1 MSKLIIKMISV
12 AIIASISTVA
22 SAEYVMSIPLEKS
35 KGGFLPDGSV
45 QFVKAEIPVVDGI
58 NPEICKITNDD
69 FISFGGQLLN
79 VSKEQGFECVV
90 SIAVP
95 KAVFDGACNTDANTV
110 NTALWDMMR
119 SKGVDGVM
127 SISYLG
133 ECEALPP
140 VEEEA
145 EEEAEN
151 PTFDMALTI
160 YISSSDGVVF
170 NGVSVDSLTNAESSH
185 FNMNNDTFFLAKEFA
200 SYFWR
205 DGQHLDFIP
214 NVGGLIQFDGKAQDC
229 QIASVSESA
238 LGTTY
243 TCSNDINFSTSG
255 ETINAIFYRRT
266 N

>member
-1 MSKLIIKMISV
+1 MNKLLI
-12 AIIASISTVA
+12 AIASVTAIFTSA
-22 SAEYVMSIPLEKS
+22 ANAEYTMNIPLEKS
-35 KGGFLPDGSV
+35 QGGFLADGSV
-45 QFVKAEIPVVDGI
+45 QFVKAEVPVVDGI
-58 NPEICKITNDD
+58 NPDICKITNDD
-69 FISFGGQLLN
+69 FIPFGGQLLN

-140 VEEEA
+140 VEEEEA

-151 PTFDMALTI
+151 PTFDMALSI
-160 YISSSDGVVF
+160 YINSSDSVVF
-170 NGVSVDSLTNAESSH
+170 NGVSVDGMSNAESSH
-185 FNMNNDTFFLAKEFA
+185 FNMSNDTFFLAKEYE

-238 LGTTY
+238 SGTTY

-255 ETINAIFYRRT
+255 ETINAVFYRRT

>member
-1 MSKLIIKMISV
+1 MNKLVIAIVSV
-12 AIIASISTVA
+12 TAIFA
-22 SAEYVMSIPLEKS
+22 SAANAEYTMNIPLEKS
-35 KGGFLPDGSV
+35 QGGFLSDGSV
-45 QFVKAEIPVVDGI
+45 QFVKAEVPVADGV

-69 FISFGGQLLN
+69 FIPFGGQLLN

-133 ECEALPP
+133 ECSAQEP
-140 VEEEA
+140 V
-145 EEEAEN
+145 N
-151 PTFDMALTI
+151 PTYDTTMSI
-160 YISSSDGVVF
+160 YISSADGVVF
-170 NGVSVDSLTNAESSH
+170 NGVSAQGFSNAESSY
-185 FNMNNDTFFLAKEFA
+185 FNMSNDTFFLAKEYEG
-200 SYFWR
+200 YFWR
-205 DGQHLDFIP
+205 DGQYTDYIP

-238 LGTTY
+238 SGTTY

-255 ETINAIFYRRT
+255 ETINVVFYRRT